1 MQIIGFRQVPV
12 GWRMLARDR
21 IRFAITLAGV
31 GVAVALM
38 LFLAAVYEGV
48 RTESNGYVEGRP
60 VDVWIAQGNATNLV
74 RSSSFLST
82 VRWGRLNR
90 ADGVASL
97 HPLLRLIT
105 TLKVNGKVF
114 TAFVCG
120 VDPGAPATHPAIVE
134 GPGTLHKGEIIVDW
148 ALAKRA
154 GLRVGDPLFVQG
166 RAYRVSGIS
175 SGTNVIISQFTF
187 VALDDAQELLGMPN
201 VVSFLLVTGRP
212 GVTPQ
217 TLSATLRHAAPEL
230 NVFTAD
236 EFITN
241 NLDEL
246 RTGLLPI
253 LATIAVFGAVIG
265 AAVVTLLLYGA
276 ILERREDYAVLK
288 AIGANAAYI
297 RLLVLRQSIATVA
310 CGFAAGLLLYAVS
323 QPVIASLVPIFVTA
337 LTPLSAAVIGEAVVV
352 MGMIGAL
359 IPLARLERIHPAEA
373 FRP

>member
-1 MQIIGFRQVPV
+1 MQIIEFRQVPV
-12 GWRMLARDR
+12 GWRMLSSDR
-21 IRFAITLAGV
+21 MRFAITLAGV

-38 LFLAAVYEGV
+38 LFLAAVYQGV

-60 VDVWIAQGNATNLV
+60 VDVWIAKGNATNLV

-82 VRWGRLNR
+82 ARWDGLRGE
-90 ADGVASL
+90 DGVAAL

-105 TLKVNGKVF
+105 TLTVNGKVF

-120 VDPGAPATHPAIVE
+120 VDPGAAATHPAIVE
-134 GPGTLHKGEIIVDW
+134 GPGTLRKGEIIVDR
-148 ALAKRA
+148 ALARRA
-154 GLRVGDPLFVQG
+154 GLRVGDPLLVQG
-166 RAYRVSGIS
+166 RPYRVSGIS

-187 VALDDAQELLGMPN
+187 VALDDAQELLGLPHI
-201 VVSFLLVTGRP
+201 VSFLLVTGRP

-217 TLSATLRHAAPEL
+217 ALAATLRRAAPEL

-236 EFITN
+236 EFIAN

-288 AIGANAAYI
+288 AIGASATYI

-310 CGFAAGLLLYAVS
+310 YGFAVGLLLYAAS

-337 LTPLSAAVIGEAVVV
+337 LTPLSAAAIGGAVVV